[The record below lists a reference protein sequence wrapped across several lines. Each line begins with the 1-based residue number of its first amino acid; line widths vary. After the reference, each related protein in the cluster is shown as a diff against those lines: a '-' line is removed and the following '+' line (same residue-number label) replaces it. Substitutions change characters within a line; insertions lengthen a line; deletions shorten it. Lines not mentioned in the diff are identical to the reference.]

1 MRSAAWK
8 RLQILMNMIEVTLSL
23 PQDLHERLQRVA
35 QAANQPLPDLLVQIL
50 RAGSP
55 PDWTQAPAEL
65 QSELAALHALDDAE
79 LAEIAQGERSAG
91 EVTRHEGL
99 QEKNV
104 DRALNTSERAELA
117 ALEASAD
124 RFAWRKSHA
133 TALLLWRA
141 QQPDRG
147 LQDL

>member
-1 MRSAAWK
+1 
-8 RLQILMNMIEVTLSL
+8 MNMIEVSLSL
-23 PQDLHERLQRVA
+23 PQDLYDHLQRVA

-50 RAGSP
+50 RTGAP

-65 QSELAALHALDDAE
+65 QAELAALHALDDAE
-79 LAEIAQGERSAG
+79 LAEVAQSERSAG

-104 DRALNTSERAELA
+104 DRALNASERAELA
-117 ALEASAD
+117 ALEAAAD
-124 RFAWRKSHA
+124 HFAWRKSQA
-133 TALLLWRA
+133 FALLRWRA

-147 LQDL
+147 PQDL